1 MFLTFYYRWKQIER
15 DIEIDS
21 VRGKQKVEVG
31 KQNQNKRNTLY
42 ACILRTNIG
51 LYTNGTEHLHEYDGV
66 NNSYITTCIA
76 LSLVS
81 EAHVPKHK
89 P

>member
-1 MFLTFYYRWKQIER
+1 MER

-21 VRGKQKVEVG
+21 FRGKQKVEVG
-31 KQNQNKRNTLY
+31 KQNKNKRNTLY

>member
-1 MFLTFYYRWKQIER
+1 MER

-31 KQNQNKRNTLY
+31 KQNKNKRNTLY

-51 LYTNGTEHLHEYDGV
+51 LYTNIW
-66 NNSYITTCIA
+66 NRAS
-76 LSLVS
+76 
-81 EAHVPKHK
+81 P
-89 P
+89 